1 MGLMLCLCKIAYPAE
16 GNYYAWLFAKE
27 YENEI
32 RAQAQQKKELIEKTR
47 NWKVDINVKTGV
59 ATYRESEQIVRSDWD
74 AFYTEATANLTRESE
89 NEIESAL
96 GFSFGRSAEE
106 TETWYISDIK
116 YHN

>member
-1 MGLMLCLCKIAYPAE
+1 MLGYLPKNTKMKL
-16 GNYYAWLFAKE
+16 GHRRNK
-27 YENEI
+27 
-32 RAQAQQKKELIEKTR
+32 KKELIEKTR